1 MANVLK
7 RETRRVREKEVKKYW
22 QTLGGVRHMQLYL
35 ALADGMRRV
44 VTFACPPDQPVA
56 PEVVGAEL
64 VDEGLLHPDDK
75 PLIIALLRER
85 PRPQHA
91 HGADPPDPDTPD
103 A

>member
-7 RETRRVREKEVKKYW
+7 RETRRVREREVKKYW

-44 VTFACPPDQPVA
+44 ITFACPPDAPVA
-56 PEVVGAEL
+56 PEVVGQDL

-75 PLIIALLRER
+75 HLIIALLRER
-85 PRPQHA
+85 PRP
-91 HGADPPDPDTPD
+91 PPDPADDSPTD
-103 A
+103 